1 MPRHPVQLYESFGYL
16 IVFLILRHLYWNT
29 KRKDQT
35 GYLFGT
41 FFVLLFSVR
50 FIAEFLKESQGGFE
64 TSIGLLTTGQ
74 WLSIPLILVGVYLLG
89 RARLKAKSV

>member
-1 MPRHPVQLYESFGYL
+1 
-16 IVFLILRHLYWNT
+16 
-29 KRKDQT
+29 
-35 GYLFGT
+35 
-41 FFVLLFSVR
+41 VR